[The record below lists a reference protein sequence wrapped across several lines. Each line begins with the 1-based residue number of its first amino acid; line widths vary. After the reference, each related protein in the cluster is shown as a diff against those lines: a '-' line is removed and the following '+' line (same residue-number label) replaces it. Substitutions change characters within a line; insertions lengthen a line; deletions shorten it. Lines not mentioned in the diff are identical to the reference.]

1 MNYKGFFK
9 ILIPF
14 ILGIVFICLSIN
26 ITSEQE
32 RKFIF
37 LSFKNADIK
46 YVSLSI
52 LCATFSHLS
61 RGYRWMF
68 LLHPMG
74 YKPKLLNTFLC
85 VFIGYLANLGVPR
98 SGEVLRATFLSN
110 YEEIPFQKTFG
121 SIITERIIDVL
132 ILFIL
137 ILIALIIQFETIY
150 SLLTKIK
157 FVQIGT
163 IFILIGLIL
172 MLSIYFIRKFK
183 LPFALRLNLFIK
195 GLFEGISSIKKIENK
210 LPFICHTIFIW
221 VMYLCMF
228 YLIKWSIPETHVLT
242 IEMLIPAF
250 IVGGLSIATTN
261 GGIGIYPLSIAL
273 VLSSYGISKEIGL
286 SFGWIVWS
294 SQTILI
300 LILGALAFILIP
312 FINHKRYF

>member
-1 MNYKGFFK
+1 MNYKSFLK
-9 ILIPF
+9 ILIPV
-14 ILGIVFICLSIN
+14 ILGVVFIFLSIN

-37 LSFKNADIK
+37 FSLKNADIK

-52 LCATFSHLS
+52 LCAIFSHLS
-61 RGYRWMF
+61 RGYRWRF

-74 YKPKLLNTFLC
+74 YKPKLSNTFLC

-110 YEEIPFQKTFG
+110 YEEIPFQKIFG
-121 SIITERIIDVL
+121 SIITERIVDVL

-137 ILIALIIQFETIY
+137 ILIALIIQFETIW

-157 FVQIGT
+157 FVQIGA
-163 IFILIGLIL
+163 ILILIGLIL
-172 MLSIYFIRKFK
+172 TSSIYLIRKFK
-183 LPFALRLNLFIK
+183 LSLALKLNLFTE
-195 GLFEGISSIKKIENK
+195 GLLEGISSIKKIKNK

-221 VMYLCMF
+221 VMYLFMF
-228 YLIKWSIPETHVLT
+228 YLIKWSIPETHLLT

-250 IVGGLSIATTN
+250 VVGGLSIATTN

-300 LILGALAFILIP
+300 LILGAFAFILIP
-312 FINHKRYF
+312 FINRKRYF

>member
-1 MNYKGFFK
+1 MNYKSFLK
-9 ILIPF
+9 ILIPIFLGVVF
-14 ILGIVFICLSIN
+14 ILLSIN

-37 LSFKNADIK
+37 FSLKNADIK
-46 YVSLSI
+46 YISLSI
-52 LCATFSHLS
+52 LCAIFSHLS
-61 RGYRWMF
+61 RGYRWRF

-98 SGEVLRATFLSN
+98 SGEVLRASFLSN

-121 SIITERIIDVL
+121 SIITERIVDVL
-132 ILFIL
+132 ILIIL
-137 ILIALIIQFETIY
+137 ILIALIIQFETIWN
-150 SLLTKIK
+150 LLTKIK
-157 FVQIGT
+157 FVQIIA
-163 IFILIGLIL
+163 IFILVGLIL
-172 MLSIYFIRKFK
+172 TLAIYFIRKFK
-183 LPFALRLNLFIK
+183 FPFALKINLFID

-221 VMYLCMF
+221 VMYLYMF
-228 YLIKWSIPETHVLT
+228 YLIKWSIPETHGLT

-273 VLSSYGISKEIGL
+273 VLSSFGINKEIGL

-300 LILGALAFILIP
+300 LILGALAFVLIP
-312 FINHKRYF
+312 FINRKRYF